1 MRFKKNPEE
10 KYSLSSENQPLKNC
24 SSHLEKSSM
33 VKNRAFWAY
42 NRSSTVT
49 LRVFGVRNLDLNL
62 WSILTNT
69 PHTRAI
75 LDPGRSFYGLVVPFW
90 AVYPLVTGVVQA
102 IVDVQFWRL
111 PGRDLVLFA
120 SRDMCRLR
128 TDMVTNL
135 ASLIHHFLSCKKSVK
150 NV

>member
-1 MRFKKNPEE
+1 MFKKNPEE

-49 LRVFGVRNLDLNL
+49 LQVFGVMNSDLNQ
-62 WSILTNT
+62 WTNLAN
-69 PHTRAI
+69 TRHSRSI
-75 LDPGRSFYGLVVPFW
+75 LDPGRWFYGLVVPFW
-90 AVYPLVTGVVQA
+90 AVYPLGTGVVQA
-102 IVDVQFWRL
+102 IPGAQFWRL
-111 PGRDLVLFA
+111 PDRDIVRFA

-128 TDMVTNL
+128 TGMVTNL
-135 ASLIHHFLSCKKSVK
+135 ASLIHHFLSCKMCVK
-150 NV
+150 NL